1 MYVWG
6 ILTGSQQMHAGQPDS
21 SHCMMRSVEKTDW
34 RSSRLPG
41 DATVFGSTVVITKV
55 SSNVFK
61 NANPTVLFGSLEW
74 TLTLVLVFYIAF
86 GSLRNRGIRR
96 HSHLLERLHTYV
108 RLSESPEIA

>member
-21 SHCMMRSVEKTDW
+21 SHCMMRSVEQPDW

-41 DATVFGSTVVITKV
+41 DATVIGSTVVITKV

-61 NANPTVLFGSLEW
+61 KAYPTVLFGSLE
-74 TLTLVLVFYIAF
+74 
-86 GSLRNRGIRR
+86 
-96 HSHLLERLHTYV
+96 
-108 RLSESPEIA
+108 